1 MKTRSILIWL
11 SIFLWSSVGHAQE
24 SLHESNLWM
33 LSVEGAATIPGGD
46 LSNRFGLFGKT
57 GGGLYYRFGKQWY
70 LGSSAHFLFN
80 SNVKEESP
88 LKDIS
93 TPDGRIIG
101 ADGLLYLPELQMR
114 GWQGTFWLGKLT
126 EKVKGSGSGLLT
138 LFGVGFLQHRI
149 NYFLSEHGT
158 LPQITGD
165 YVKGYDRL
173 SNGFALSEYIA
184 YHYLSAN
191 HLVNF
196 NVGLE
201 MSQAF
206 TRNRREFDYALGQY
220 QRDARLDLVFA
231 LKASWIL
238 PFYKRKRIQFPGEP
252 SFK

>member
-1 MKTRSILIWL
+1 MKKQGFYTTLIFILIAL
-11 SIFLWSSVGHAQE
+11 SGHAQE
-24 SLHESNLWM
+24 KTHESNLWM
-33 LSVEGAATIPGGD
+33 LHVEGAVAIPGGD
-46 LSNRFGLFGKT
+46 LSDRFGLFGKT
-57 GGGLYYRFGKQWY
+57 GGGLYYRFGKQLY
-70 LGSSAHFLFN
+70 IGSSAHFLFN

-93 TPDGRIIG
+93 TEEGRIIG

-114 GWQGTFWLGKLT
+114 GWQSTIWFGKLT
-126 EKVKGSGSGLLT
+126 EKVKGTGSGLLT
-138 LFGVGFLQHRI
+138 IFGIGFLEHRI

-158 LPQITGD
+158 VPQITGE

-173 SNGFALSEYIA
+173 SNGLAVSEYIA

-201 MSQAF
+201 MTQAF
-206 TRNRREFDYALGQY
+206 TRNRREFDYALGQFD
-220 QRDARLDLVFA
+220 RKRRLDLIFA

-238 PFYKRKRIQFPGEP
+238 PFYKRKSIQFPGEP